1 MKRLAKTLISIQAV
15 LWDITLS
22 RKSKHTDLKHLT
34 QLQQPFLKMT
44 YSPERVIAVLSS
56 VYSWIGKKEK
66 CLILSIVTAS
76 ALIHFSKVEACDIV
90 IAVRAQCFAAHAWV
104 EVDGEIISPS
114 EILADYKEIIRI
126 VFDKREQTAVVKK
139 VGPSHNK
146 ALGQTPR

>member
-1 MKRLAKTLISIQAV
+1 MKKLAKVLISIQAV

-22 RKSKHTDLKHLT
+22 KKAKRIDLKQLT
-34 QLQQPFLKMT
+34 QLQLPIWRMNR
-44 YSPERVIAVLSS
+44 SPEEVIAVLSS
-56 VYSWIGKKEK
+56 VYSWIEKKEK

-76 ALIHFSKVEACDIV
+76 ALINFSNTEECEIV
-90 IAVRAQCFAAHAWV
+90 IAVKPYNFAAHAWI
-104 EVDGEIISPS
+104 EVDGKIISPS

-146 ALGQTPR
+146 AL